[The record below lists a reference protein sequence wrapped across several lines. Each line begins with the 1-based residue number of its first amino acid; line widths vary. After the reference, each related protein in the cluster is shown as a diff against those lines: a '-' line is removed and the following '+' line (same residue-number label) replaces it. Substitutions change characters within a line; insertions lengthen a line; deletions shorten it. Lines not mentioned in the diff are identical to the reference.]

1 SVAMAR
7 KHSFE
12 VYLPVGYDTSDTR
25 YPVVY
30 FHGGSNAS
38 RLGRLTNTLDA
49 LIGTRLQAMIVVLID
64 IRAGGVFRAREPYAE
79 LWANELVPFID
90 EHYRTIATREAR
102 AHAGAGHS
110 AHDAAYCA
118 FRYPALSAKRAVQSF
133 MTTDFG
139 WEKLEPLITTA
150 EEHPLKLH
158 IEWGRYDLRSPHED
172 LDTGEITRA
181 FVAFLEGR
189 GYEVE
194 AFEVADGSGWPAWRN
209 RNDVILASLFPL
221 TGAK

>member
-1 SVAMAR
+1 MFTDGESNILIAFDAR
-7 KHSFE
+7 TGRESWRFPFSP
-12 VYLPVGYDTSDTR
+12 VYKGHDGSYDGPMSTPLIDGNLTIALG
-25 YPVVY
+25 PT
-30 FHGGSNAS
+30 
-38 RLGRLTNTLDA
+38 GRLFAVDNLD
-49 LIGTRLQAMIVVLID
+49 GER
-64 IRAGGVFRAREPYAE
+64 
-79 LWANELVPFID
+79 
-90 EHYRTIATREAR
+90 RTIATREAR
-102 AHAGAGHS
+102 AHAGAGGS
-110 AHDAAYCA
+110 AHDAGYCA
-118 FRYPALSAKRAVQSF
+118 FRYPALSAKLAVQSF
-133 MTTDFG
+133 VTADFG

-194 AFEVADGSGWPAWRN
+194 AFEVADRSGWPAWRN

-221 TGAK
+221 TGAE